1 MHPEPPSSTSRVK
14 ARRLPA
20 AVAGRLS
27 QREGLHAR
35 ENFVPAE
42 IACQNGGHLESASWR
57 LEARRRRAAARRPGA
72 GQLLALSRS
81 SGPTL
86 DLDGLSAS
94 QPGGGLRPVKPI
106 RPKT

>member
-1 MHPEPPSSTSRVK
+1 VVCTRSEQGEGAAMTGGG
-14 ARRLPA
+14 RRA
-20 AVAGRLS
+20 AVTK
-27 QREGLHAR
+27 REGLTNEKTSFR
-35 ENFVPAE
+35 QKIPS
-42 IACQNGGHLESASWR
+42 QNGGHLESASWR
-57 LEARRRRAAARRPGA
+57 LEVCRRRAAGRGR

-81 SGPTL
+81 SGPAL